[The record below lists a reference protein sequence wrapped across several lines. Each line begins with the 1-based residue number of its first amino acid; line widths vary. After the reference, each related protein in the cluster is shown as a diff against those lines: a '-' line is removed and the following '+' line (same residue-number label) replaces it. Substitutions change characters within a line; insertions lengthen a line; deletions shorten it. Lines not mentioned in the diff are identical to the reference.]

1 MSSRRHLASFICIYK
16 GQGWLSPHCYMWL
29 PACLLTE
36 YVLSTGWNAACRWF
50 NYSKP
55 PTCPKVETDH
65 SSRAGHFIKSMLSLF
80 MFVSKRHKWPTCDAE
95 ISSINSKWTWYSLV
109 CCVTH
114 HPFSFTQ
121 SLSVYTFPSFSLL
134 PHFSRS
140 LIFRWQAHWIF
151 DHTAWKNSTESC
163 CKASLSLTLIPSH
176 HISISSELKHI

>member
-1 MSSRRHLASFICIYK
+1 
-16 GQGWLSPHCYMWL
+16 MWL
-29 PACLLTE
+29 PPCLVTE
-36 YVLSTGWNAACRWF
+36 YVLSTGWNAACWWL

-80 MFVSKRHKWPTCDAE
+80 MSDSKRHKWLTCDAI
-95 ISSINSKWTWYSLV
+95 ISSINSSANEHDIV
-109 CCVTH
+109 CCITH
-114 HPFSFTQ
+114 HPVSLSQ
-121 SLSVYTFPSFSLL
+121 SLSVYTSPSFSPL

-140 LIFRWQAHWIF
+140 LIFRWQALWIF

-176 HISISSELKHI
+176 HISISSEVKHI